1 MIFSLK
7 GECPGFSE
15 KTSGKRKDTPNNIY
29 ETKNAYYDS
38 MRVICRAANFSW
50 LLYIFEAPTPFIIV
64 PANGWRICAAGEIR
78 RRHSFIERD
87 IA

>member
-7 GECPGFSE
+7 GECAGFQ
-15 KTSGKRKDTPNNIY
+15 KGPQKKRKDTPNNIY
-29 ETKNAYYDS
+29 EAKNAYYDS
-38 MRVICRAANFSW
+38 MRGICRAANLCW

-64 PANGWRICAAGEIR
+64 PADGWRICAAGEIR